1 MVRQRLKSLMP
12 DLDTATLALACKH
25 PSVRE
30 AVSDLAVAEVELA
43 RCAGA
48 SKETKNWEETQAEL
62 LDEIRR
68 LTRSLARKT

>member
-12 DLDTATLALACKH
+12 ELDTATLALACKH

-30 AVSDLAVAEVELA
+30 AISDLAAAEAELA

-48 SKETKNWEETQAEL
+48 PKETKNWEETQAEL

-68 LTRSLARKT
+68 LIRRLSTDT